1 MESNPC
7 SRGWPPVKIKN
18 QHPDGSGVMMVFT
31 LKSTMQQGLSTS
43 DYNQDFRLLIE
54 SGRWSSGMILL

>member
-18 QHPDGSGVMMVFT
+18 QHPEHGSGVMMVFT
-31 LKSTMQQGLSTS
+31 LKSTMQQGLATS
-43 DYNQDFRLLIE
+43 DYNQDFR
-54 SGRWSSGMILL
+54 